1 MSKSSFLGA
10 GALTALLAVAGVAFV
25 AVTQDAV
32 AQTQGGWRKELA
44 DKAAQ
49 AQAAGQKGNY
59 SEAIR
64 LLKEAKA
71 KAPLSPQEEQ
81 GINELMIWAASGA
94 KDHKL
99 VLATVDERLATG
111 RITGADL
118 TRKLRLKATTHYAL
132 RDYRGAV
139 AAFDKLGAQGA
150 LTADDLTLLA
160 TSQMQLRDYTKAT
173 TTLERAIA
181 ANDKAGRSGKNVAL
195 LEMLNSAY
203 FETKNDAKRMQ
214 TLHRLMAVAPK
225 ASTFKQL
232 ASAYEVQSARDPV
245 VMINT
250 YRIGAAKNVLSG
262 EHYAKYAEAA
272 LDLSSPGEAVAA
284 LEKGIAAG
292 AIKKDDRNNRL
303 LADAKSQVDR
313 VKATLPQQEAEAK
326 AIQTG
331 EPEAKLATA
340 YFTLKNYAKAS
351 EAAQRAVKKGNLK
364 RADDVNMML
373 GISLVEQQE
382 GRGSEEGI
390 HRGRRGEH
398 QDARRR
404 RPLVQP
410 HGLTRRS
417 VETYAGPRR
426 EIAAALCVYNPSQ

>member
-1 MSKSSFLGA
+1 MSKISMIRA
-10 GALTALLAVAGVAFV
+10 GAMAAFLALASTGLALLALPG
-25 AVTQDAV
+25 DAI

-44 DKAAQ
+44 DKAAS

-111 RITGADL
+111 RVTGADL

-132 RDYRGAV
+132 RDYRGAT
-139 AAFDKLGAQGA
+139 AAFDKLAAQGA
-150 LTADDLTLLA
+150 LTADDLSLLA
-160 TSQMQLRDYTKAT
+160 TSQMQLRDYSKAA

-181 ANDKAGRSGKNVAL
+181 ANDKAGRTAKNGPL

-232 ASAYEVQSARDPV
+232 ANAYEVSSERDPV
-245 VMINT
+245 VIMSV
-250 YRIGAAKNVLSG
+250 YRLGASKGLLSG
-262 EHYAKYAEAA
+262 DQFAKAAETA
-272 LDLSSPGEAVAA
+272 LDLSSPGEAVVM
-284 LEKGIAAG
+284 LEKGMAAG

-303 LADAKSQVDR
+303 LADAKSQVE
-313 VKATLPQQEAEAK
+313 KLKSTLAQQEKEAQ

-340 YFTLKNYAKAS
+340 YFTLRNYPKAV
-351 EAAQRAVKKGNLK
+351 EAAQRAVSKGNLK
-364 RADDVNMML
+364 RADDVNMLL
-373 GISLVEQQE
+373 GISLANTKKPTE
-382 GRGSEEGI
+382 
-390 HRGRRGEH
+390 
-398 QDARRR
+398 AKKAF
-404 RPLVQP
+404 
-410 HGLTRRS
+410 T
-417 VETYAGPRR
+417 
-426 EIAAALCVYNPSQ
+426 AAAAANGKTRGVADLWSSLTG

>member
-1 MSKSSFLGA
+1 MSKTSFLGA
-10 GALTALLAVAGVAFV
+10 GTLAAFLAVTGLAVV
-25 AVTQDAV
+25 AVSPDAV

-71 KAPLSPQEEQ
+71 KAPLSAQEEQ

-94 KDHKL
+94 KDHRL

-111 RITGADL
+111 RVTGADL
-118 TRKLRLKATTHYAL
+118 TRKMRLKATTHYAL
-132 RDYRGAV
+132 RDYRNAA
-139 AAFDKLGAQGA
+139 AAFEKLGGS

-160 TSQMQLRDYTKAT
+160 TSQMQLRDYGKAT

-181 ANDKAGRSGKNVAL
+181 ANDKAGRSGKNAAL

-232 ASAYEVQSARDPV
+232 ASAYEVESARDPV
-245 VMINT
+245 VMINV
-250 YRIGAAKNVLSG
+250 YRLGASKNVLSG
-262 EHYAKYAEAA
+262 EHYAKYAETA
-272 LDLSSPGEAVAA
+272 LDLTSPGEAVAM
-284 LEKGIAAG
+284 LEKGMAAG
-292 AIKKDDRNNRL
+292 AIKKDDRNTRL
-303 LADAKSQVDR
+303 LADAKSQVER
-313 VKATLPQQEAEAK
+313 IKATLAQQEAEAK
-326 AIQTG
+326 AIATG
-331 EPEAKLATA
+331 EPSAKLATA
-340 YFTLKNYAKAS
+340 YFTLKNYPKAS
-351 EAAQRAVKKGNLK
+351 EAARSAVSKGNLK

-373 GISLVEQQE
+373 GIALANGKKPAE
-382 GRGSEEGI
+382 
-390 HRGRRGEH
+390 
-398 QDARRR
+398 AKKAF
-404 RPLVQP
+404 
-410 HGLTRRS
+410 T
-417 VETYAGPRR
+417 
-426 EIAAALCVYNPSQ
+426 AAAAANGKTRGVANLWSSLAT